1 MTAENYNKISPVWH
15 SLEAE
20 EALSLLES
28 SRSGLEEAIVRQRQ
42 AQAGRNII
50 AADEGYS
57 RLKIFFGQFAS
68 PLIYILLAAA
78 GLSWLAGESAD
89 AIVIAAAVFLNVAI
103 GYFQE
108 EKANNALKKLKSLIE
123 HRALVRR
130 AGRELEIPAEE
141 IVVGDILVLRA
152 GRFILADGRLLE
164 ASEIEANEASLTGE
178 SSAVAKDIIPLPS
191 ATPLPDRRSMVY
203 AGTSLVSGTGLAV
216 VSAIGRA
223 TEIGKISDLV
233 KTATGGRTPL
243 QERLGGISKFLSL
256 AAASAC
262 FLVVLV
268 GLLNGLPALEVFSA
282 AVAVAVATIPE
293 GMSVAVTVILALGM
307 EQAVKKKALTRKL
320 LAAET
325 LGLITVIC
333 SDKTGTLTEGV
344 MRLEEIVT
352 GSKQYH
358 IKKLLGEKGRDGL
371 EDFLEAFRAGLLCNN
386 AVLDSNGRRGLGS
399 ALEVALLQSARNL
412 GLDREELLAASPR
425 LAELPFSS
433 ARKHM
438 ASLHQ
443 EGSGYVLYEKGAGE
457 IIIERCSQVMVNG
470 RLEKLNASRRQEL
483 LSEYENLTAAGFRVI
498 ALASKK
504 IGKLPF
510 SLESAEKDW
519 EAAGK
524 ELTFIAFASFKDPLR
539 REAKKTISLCR
550 QAGIRP
556 IIITG
561 DHAGTAAAIAAEL
574 KITAGPEE
582 VVSGEVL
589 DRTSDEDLR
598 SLVQRVQVYARVSP
612 EHKIRIVEALQAN
625 GEVVAMTGDG
635 LNDSPALKAADI
647 GVCLGSGTEVARE
660 TADLVLLDDNF
671 SVIVGAVRQGRI
683 IFDNI
688 RKSLTYLVS
697 DAFSEMIL
705 IIGSILFQTPLAL
718 LPVQI
723 LWINIVND
731 GLPNFALAFED
742 GDEDIMERR
751 PLQRREPI
759 FNHEMK
765 AIIIGIGLVRDTLL
779 FGLFLWLYKET
790 EILGW
795 SLDYLRTLFFA
806 ILIVKSL
813 AGLFS
818 LRNFRQ
824 PLWRIDHRR
833 NRYLLFAVSA
843 NLVLLAATVYLPISH
858 RFLKTAALG
867 LDAWLIVVVVALV
880 NVLMIEAVKGYFAR
894 FRQQQ

>member
-1 MTAENYNKISPVWH
+1 MIVENSNKILPAWH

-20 EALSLLES
+20 EALSLLGS
-28 SRSGLEEAIVRQRQ
+28 SRAGLESEIVRQRQ

-50 AADEGYS
+50 AAEEGYS
-57 RLKIFFGQFAS
+57 KTKIFFGQFIS
-68 PLIYILLAAA
+68 PLIYILLAAV
-78 GLSWLAGESAD
+78 GLSLAAGESAD
-89 AIVIAAAVFLNVAI
+89 AIVIAAAVFLNVTI

-123 HRALVRR
+123 YRALVRR
-130 AGRELEIPAEE
+130 GGRELEIPAEE

-164 ASEIEANEASLTGE
+164 ASEIEVNEASLTGE
-178 SSAVAKDIIPLPS
+178 SSAVTKDITPVFPV
-191 ATPLPDRRSMVY
+191 TPLPDRRSMVY

-233 KTATGGRTPL
+233 KKADSGRTPL
-243 QERLGGISKFLSL
+243 QERLAGISKFLSL
-256 AAASAC
+256 AAAAAC
-262 FLVVLV
+262 LSVAAV
-268 GLLNGLPALEVFSA
+268 GLLSGLPALEVFSA
-282 AVAVAVATIPE
+282 AVAVAVAAIPE

-325 LGLITVIC
+325 LGSITVIC

-352 GSKQYH
+352 SSRHYH
-358 IKKLLGEKGRDGL
+358 IKKLLGENGHDGL
-371 EDFLEAFRAGLLCNN
+371 DDFLEAFRVGLLCNN
-386 AVLDSNGRRGLGS
+386 AILENGGRRGLGS
-399 ALEVALLQSARNL
+399 ALEVAFLQAARNL
-412 GLDREELLAASPR
+412 GIDREELLVASPR

-433 ARKHM
+433 ARKYM

-443 EGSGYVLYEKGAGE
+443 EGLGYNLYEKGAGE
-457 IIIERCSQVMVNG
+457 IIIKRCSFALVDG
-470 RLEKLNASRRQEL
+470 RLEKLSPTRQREL
-483 LSEYENLTAAGFRVI
+483 LAEYERLTAAGFRVI

-504 IGKLPF
+504 MRVLPV
-510 SLESAEKDW
+510 SLEGADKDW
-519 EAAGK
+519 VAASDD
-524 ELTFIAFASFKDPLR
+524 LAFIAFASFKDPLR

-561 DHAGTAAAIAAEL
+561 DHSGTAAAIAAEL
-574 KITAGPEE
+574 KITTSPEE
-582 VVSGEVL
+582 VISGEVL
-589 DRTSDEDLR
+589 DKTSDEELR
-598 SLVQRVQVYARVSP
+598 SLVRRVQVYARVSP

-697 DAFSEMIL
+697 DAFSEMTL
-705 IIGSILFQTPLAL
+705 IIGSIIFQTPLAL

-759 FNHEMK
+759 FNREMK
-765 AIIIGIGLVRDTLL
+765 AIIVGIGLVRDTLL
-779 FGLFLWLYKET
+779 FGLFFFLYKEAGV
-790 EILGW
+790 LGW

-806 ILIVKSL
+806 ILIMKSL

-818 LRNFRQ
+818 LRNFRR
-824 PLWRIDHRR
+824 PLWHINHRR
-833 NRYLLFAVSA
+833 NRYLLFAVSI
-843 NLVLLAATVYLPISH
+843 NLALLVATVYLPLSH

-867 LDAWLIVVVVALV
+867 FDAWLIVIGVSLV
-880 NVLMIEAVKGYFAR
+880 NVLMIEAVKSYFAR
-894 FRQQQ
+894 RHR